1 MKSFCLIVM
10 VALLVAVPLSLWS
23 AEKENGA
30 SLYKSKCAMCHGEK
44 GEGKVLMDA
53 PTLKGT
59 KMTAEK
65 LVVFLTKGEK
75 GKTFHD
81 NPISDLKA
89 DDAKL
94 IADFVKTLK

>member
-1 MKSFCLIVM
+1 MKSVCTIVM
-10 VALLVAVPLSLWS
+10 VALLVAAPLSLWS
-23 AEKENGA
+23 AETGA

-94 IADFVKTLK
+94 VADFVKTLN

>member
-1 MKSFCLIVM
+1 MKSICLIVM
-10 VALLVAVPLSLWS
+10 VALLVAAPLSLWA
-23 AEKENGA
+23 AEDGA

-65 LVVFLTKGEK
+65 MVVFLTKGEK
-75 GKTFHD
+75 GKTFHE
-81 NPISDLKA
+81 NPFADLKA
-89 DDAKL
+89 GDAKL
-94 IADFVKTLK
+94 IADFIKAMK

>member
-1 MKSFCLIVM
+1 MIMM
-10 VALLVAVPLSLWS
+10 VALLMAAPLSLWS
-23 AEKENGA
+23 EETGA

-75 GKTFHD
+75 GKGFHENAICD
-81 NPISDLKA
+81 KA
-89 DDAKL
+89 SDAKL